1 MHLGHTVAMTRP
13 FSPFSTLG
21 SLGLG
26 RRWGSVAVWLLA
38 ATALWAVAPTQAS
51 ERDHDRARAALAAGE
66 VLPLRQLLQQLGPQL
81 QGEVLEVELERDH
94 GRWVYELKLLQPGG
108 QLRKLKV
115 DARSGELLRSKA
127 GGAAR

>member
-1 MHLGHTVAMTRP
+1 MARPRSPTSFSCCAGAWRWVTR
-13 FSPFSTLG
+13 G
-21 SLGLG
+21 AAGL
-26 RRWGSVAVWLLA
+26 LT
-38 ATALWAVAPTQAS
+38 TAGLIAGAPAWAS

-115 DARSGELLRSKA
+115 DARSGERLRSPA
-127 GGAAR
+127 EGAAR